1 MHADCNG
8 QAIKLRVHIRSADY
22 DYALLNFDG
31 IHTHLEINNE
41 HPETLIS
48 RRVALCAFQIG
59 IAEHLPEFHTSSM
72 GVMPASIVK
81 VSRQQHHLVLQSDT
95 WPGDSGGAVV
105 LHDGCLVGIHLEGVN
120 SLREKFEQQKVDQ
133 RLTEAEESLASA
145 AQSVAMG
152 CICLHVKT
160 FSAESL

>member
-1 MHADCNG
+1 VYADCNG
-8 QAIKLRVHIRSADY
+8 QAIKLSVHIQSADY
-22 DYALLNFDG
+22 DYALLNFHG

-48 RRVALCAFQIG
+48 RRVALFG

-95 WPGDSGGAVV
+95 WAGGSGSAW
-105 LHDGCLVGIHLEGVN
+105 
-120 SLREKFEQQKVDQ
+120 
-133 RLTEAEESLASA
+133 LAYIWRA
-145 AQSVAMG
+145 
-152 CICLHVKT
+152 
-160 FSAESL
+160 